1 MNNVKLLRGKF
12 SITTILSLVLLVI
25 GIGFICWTMI
35 NIREQARHFDDIYLS
50 PSSSQSA
57 SVVKQLELMIDD
69 KYKIELDIIL
79 YP

>member
-1 MNNVKLLRGKF
+1 MNKVKSLQGRF
-12 SITTILSLVLLVI
+12 SIANILSLGLSIL

-35 NIREQARHFDDIYLS
+35 NIREQTRYFDDIFLS

-57 SVVKQLELMIDD
+57 SVVKQLELIIDD
-69 KYKIELDIIL
+69 KYNIEPDDIL

>member
-1 MNNVKLLRGKF
+1 
-12 SITTILSLVLLVI
+12 
-25 GIGFICWTMI
+25 MI